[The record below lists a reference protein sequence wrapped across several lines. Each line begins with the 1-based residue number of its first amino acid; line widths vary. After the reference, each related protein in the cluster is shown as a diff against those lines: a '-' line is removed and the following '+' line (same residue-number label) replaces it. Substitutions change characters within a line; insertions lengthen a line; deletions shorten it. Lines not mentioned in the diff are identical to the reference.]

1 MNAPTRSA
9 SLFLLL
15 SGGAPPRARP
25 MPGRARQT
33 SAEVE
38 ERRRVEIL
46 GEELEAQKTGS
57 APAVP
62 LSGDA
67 LDRGRALGLSPAAS
81 KVYQKDGLS
90 IGGYGET
97 VLTFFSGKLENGT
110 VAPMD
115 NIADTLRA
123 VLYVGYKFNDW
134 LVLNSE
140 FEFEHAGFS
149 DEHAEGEAI
158 VEFVYLDFLISK
170 AFNIRAGNVLLPVGF
185 INELHEP
192 PTFLGAYRPAL
203 ESEGGL
209 IPTTWHEIGVGFHG
223 ELPLNLNYRLY
234 LVNGLNAAGF
244 NAEGNGGIG
253 GGRQDGHQAI
263 ANKFGLTAR
272 LDWHPLP
279 GLLVGA
285 SFYGGD
291 SQQTNEAPAIWTTMV
306 EAHLEFRSH
315 GFQGRAI
322 YARVTNSGDGLA
334 AVGGDAQAFGTGT
347 VQSGGYVEAGFDVLS
362 LVSSTRMAL
371 IPFVWAFFL
380 MDSIRLLRST
390 RRTSR
395 PTCTSGQTSSPSP
408 GGVEAW
414 TTTSD
419 QCRTHRT
426 QPTQPRA
433 GVPLLREA
441 RGYPAPSS

>member
-1 MNAPTRSA
+1 MKAPTPSF
-9 SLFLLL
+9 LPLLLLL
-15 SGGAPPRARP
+15 SASALAQGQPDAG
-25 MPGRARQT
+25 T
-33 SAEVE
+33 SNAALQQEVDE
-38 ERRRVEIL
+38 LRRRLEIL
-46 GEELEAQKTGS
+46 GEELEAQRTGS

-62 LSGDA
+62 PSGDM
-67 LDRGRALGLSPAAS
+67 LERGRVLGLSPAAS
-81 KVYQKDGLS
+81 KVYQKEGLS

-97 VLTFFSGKLENGT
+97 VLTFYSGHLQDGT
-110 VAPMD
+110 AAPVD

-140 FEFEHAGFS
+140 FEFEHSGFS
-149 DEHAEGEAI
+149 DEHPEGEAI
-158 VEFVYLDFLISK
+158 VEFVYLDFLVAK
-170 AFNIRAGNVLLPVGF
+170 AFNVRAGNMLLPVGF

-192 PTFLGAYRPAL
+192 PTFLGTYRPAL
-203 ESEGGL
+203 ENAGGL
-209 IPTTWHEIGVGFHG
+209 IPTTWHEIGIGFHG

-272 LDWHPLP
+272 LDWHALP

-291 SQQTNEAPAIWTTMV
+291 SQQTTDAPAIWTSMV
-306 EAHLEFRSH
+306 EAHAEFRSH
-315 GFQGRAI
+315 GFQARAI

-334 AVGGDAQAFGTGT
+334 ALGSDAQAFGTGT

-362 LVSSTRMAL
+362 LIPSTRMSL
-371 IPFVWAFFL
+371 IPFARYERFNTQVAVAPGATVDPANL
-380 MDSIRLLRST
+380 QTNVYLGANYKPIPQVALKIDYDIRTNAS
-390 RRTSR
+390 RTGR
-395 PTCTSGQTSSPSP
+395 NQLNF
-408 GGVEAW
+408 AL
-414 TTTSD
+414 
-419 QCRTHRT
+419 
-426 QPTQPRA
+426 A
-433 GVPLLREA
+433 YLF
-441 RGYPAPSS
+441 